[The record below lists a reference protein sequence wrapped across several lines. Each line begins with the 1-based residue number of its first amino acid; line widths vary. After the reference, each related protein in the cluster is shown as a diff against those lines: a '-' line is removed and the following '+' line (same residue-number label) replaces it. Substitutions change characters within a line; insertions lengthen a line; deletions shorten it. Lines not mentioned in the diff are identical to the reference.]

1 MSRTTDRKRSLSSS
15 CVLQPEAAMKWAG
28 GGSVGSEFRS
38 AGEMAAARRKYD
50 DMDDLGR
57 VLRLCCVVG
66 SRN

>member
-1 MSRTTDRKRSLSSS
+1 
-15 CVLQPEAAMKWAG
+15 VLQPEAAMKWAG